1 MRLIPLSL
9 DEQLR
14 RSARIPSLVATPEAP
29 IASIETATL
38 LGAGAL
44 ASMLVNLLRLR
55 LGIPGSSIV
64 FATFPLALGFA
75 LVPRSGAGLVMAG
88 GVAAMNVALWLGGFR
103 LDGIGAQTSLLL
115 TGPLLDLALR
125 WSRGGWRLYAAF
137 IAACAGSNALAFLVR
152 ASARAMG
159 MAGHRGG
166 GGGGG
171 GGGSGGG
178 SLYPWLPVAVWTYAA
193 AGVIAGLISA
203 AAWFQLR
210 ERRK

>member
-1 MRLIPLSL
+1 MRIKLLSL
-9 DEQLR
+9 DEQLHR
-14 RSARIPSLVATPEAP
+14 WARIPSLVATPEAP
-29 IASIETATL
+29 VASIETAAL

-64 FATFPLALGFA
+64 FASLPIALGFA
-75 LVPRSGAGLVMAG
+75 LVPRRGAGLVMTG
-88 GVAAMNVALWLGGFR
+88 GAAAMNVALWLGGFR

-137 IAACAGSNALAFLVR
+137 IAACAASNALAFIVRGSSRLV
-152 ASARAMG
+152 G

-171 GGGSGGG
+171 GGGGAG